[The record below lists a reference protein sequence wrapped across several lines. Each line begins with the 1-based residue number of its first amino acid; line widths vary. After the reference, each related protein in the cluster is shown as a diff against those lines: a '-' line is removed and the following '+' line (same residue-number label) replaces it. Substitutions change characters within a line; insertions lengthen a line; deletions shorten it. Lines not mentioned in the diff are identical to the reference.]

1 MLEAA
6 GFVLSHRISRFF
18 LYWTRGPPSQ
28 DFNQKSCEFMEV
40 AMWQRNNG
48 ETEAEKL
55 QNRFTSYLLVAVRR
69 QQRDYILKKNQQERL
84 ELLAENDA
92 WQLEAP
98 SESDMLGELPLLMQL
113 ESNALKSALEQLS
126 KRERY
131 VFLARALDEAD
142 FEELAV
148 TLGIGYKGVAAVYYR
163 AVNKIKKKMREAG
176 QNEF

>member
-1 MLEAA
+1 
-6 GFVLSHRISRFF
+6 
-18 LYWTRGPPSQ
+18 
-28 DFNQKSCEFMEV
+28 
-40 AMWQRNNG
+40 MWQRNNG